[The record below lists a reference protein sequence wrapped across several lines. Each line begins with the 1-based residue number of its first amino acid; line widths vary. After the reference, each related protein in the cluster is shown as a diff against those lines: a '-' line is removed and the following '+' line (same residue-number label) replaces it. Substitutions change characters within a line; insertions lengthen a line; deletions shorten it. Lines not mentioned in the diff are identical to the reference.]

1 MVGVCK
7 FESILSAVIG
17 DVVNED
23 NLEIIGASFH
33 EVEFEHGPSGFIRW
47 HLSLE
52 SGEIS
57 FFSFFRFGSGSYKLT
72 ACVFSFW
79 DSHDDPFAFAG
90 HDFFDFSGAF
100 CVYLKTSLALDHPS
114 STSLNF
120 IFIITTKALKA
131 I

>member
-7 FESILSAVIG
+7 FESILCAVIG

-23 NLEIIGASFH
+23 NLEIIGAAFH
-33 EVEFEHGPSGFIRW
+33 EVEFEHGPSGFISW

-52 SGEIS
+52 IVEILL
-57 FFSFFRFGSGSYKLT
+57 FIARFDSGSYKFT
-72 ACVFSFW
+72 SCIFSFW

-90 HDFFDFSGAF
+90 HNFFDFVDACLF
-100 CVYLKTSLALDHPS
+100 YLKTSLALDHPS